1 VTNGGPP
8 FQIDS
13 QAFAEWLKVTK
24 SHCPVILRH
33 LMNFLQQWVIF
44 DPSRTQPAPKTRI
57 QPFLRIHAAAYL
69 TASPTTAR
77 MTIGAALTKLMKY
90 AKVFGSEKVGGEMTA
105 FVDPLIHKYLAEE
118 LREATAELDRVRG
131 HLQLANECCE
141 QVLQSEEFT
150 RAVMNWQRPSES
162 DEQVSFLSQ
171 PQSINDAD
179 AARTRLK

>member
-1 VTNGGPP
+1 
-8 FQIDS
+8 
-13 QAFAEWLKVTK
+13 
-24 SHCPVILRH
+24 
-33 LMNFLQQWVIF
+33 
-44 DPSRTQPAPKTRI
+44 
-57 QPFLRIHAAAYL
+57 
-69 TASPTTAR
+69 

-118 LREATAELDRVRG
+118 LREATAELDRVRS